1 MGHFSMAMLNNQRVY
16 SIHNKQSADWRFLCD
31 STSWNTNQHHGTP
44 LGQLASHDLS
54 EARTRFCLKK
64 HRKRTVTQDDPQKI
78 HHSVRIWFII
88 AMAMAK
94 PVGCEYVVRWTILED
109 HGRPLFPHHGYPI
122 VRPHMVGLIPIS
134 IIYEI
139 NIPIIFLS

>member
-1 MGHFSMAMLNNQRVY
+1 MDGCWGLLGWLLLVSMDHSLIIYCNIY
-16 SIHNKQSADWRFLCD
+16 NKQSADWRFLCD

-44 LGQLASHDLS
+44 LGQLASHDLN

-109 HGRPLFPHHGYPI
+109 HGRPLPTVIPLYLPIWWVWYPY
-122 VRPHMVGLIPIS
+122 PSFMS
-134 IIYEI
+134 
-139 NIPIIFLS
+139 